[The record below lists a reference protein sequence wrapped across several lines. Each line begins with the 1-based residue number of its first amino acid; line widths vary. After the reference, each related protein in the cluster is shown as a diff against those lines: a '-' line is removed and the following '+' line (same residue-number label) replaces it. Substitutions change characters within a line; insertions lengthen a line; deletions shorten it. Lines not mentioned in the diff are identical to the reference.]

1 LTFLEVGG
9 WVMMGM
15 HFAKPPFASMIIP
28 LTKGVRP
35 EQQIGWLIS
44 LSLLVVPWTAE
55 LGMPDCP
62 PNDSPKLPAKV
73 EQRPQL
79 MTGD

>member
-1 LTFLEVGG
+1 
-9 WVMMGM
+9 MGM

-44 LSLLVVPWTAE
+44 PNFFCPGPTAE

-79 MTGD
+79 MTDD